1 MDNRKQRYNRQPQK
15 RQSKED
21 FKKMQKRGVP
31 RCCGIFMMVKRKN
44 YYFGKK
50 SKPRYTYVCKKCKRV
65 V

>member
-1 MDNRKQRYNRQPQK
+1 MENKKRSYSRRPQK
-15 RQSKED
+15 RESKED

-44 YYFGKK
+44 YYFGRK
-50 SKPRYTYVCKKCKRV
+50 SKERYTYFCKKCKSV